1 MSKKNVFDNIM
12 NYFNDEEEEEEEDE
26 EEGNY
31 IPNYNKNNKKNVNK
45 KKGTSL
51 KELNSSLT
59 INNPEDEEEKIINKD
74 NNINNDN
81 NNNFYSYLSSNSS
94 RPDTPK
100 LNENKIKEEENI
112 NEKKRDE
119 NKIKNEDNNDIFS
132 ETIKTK
138 LKDINSNIISLEDN
152 NNILESYD
160 ESVNSRQTF
169 FKNEN
174 INENQKINSKESQ
187 KDIPINEKE
196 DISKNKKELKDE
208 KKIIDSNIEI
218 KNNELNLNEE
228 KNKEEENNIKIE
240 NNKNN
245 NNINLKNNINN
256 EYSDMIRRNKLSIEL
271 QKKKEKLR
279 QIENLNIENNLNEN
293 MEKIINK
300 EKEEFSNNNFNNINY
315 LNFKDMKEIYKD
327 DYIDKEKE
335 KEKDLNKKA
344 INEKEIIIK
353 KENEDLIN
361 NINSNNI
368 DNLFIPIM
376 NNNIIENEI
385 KKNRNKLKK
394 FNKDKKQLTKS
405 KSSEQFNTKFNISKS
420 SFKWLSSYNEKLIS
434 KIILKNSDKNKQIS
448 ILGIIKTLHTLKI
461 LHNLLS
467 KNKLDL
473 NNLNENVQK
482 QKEVDFVEQIWFLL
496 NPNNKKV
503 INNEIFE
510 CFIKLLFPYTN
521 NLKQSAIEYIE
532 EYIKIINFMEPKN
545 DIKNDE
551 YFYSPLRNEYF
562 PKNKKWSTEKI
573 IQTFFELKRNIIS
586 YKKNF
591 EKINNEENK
600 NNENK
605 KKKRTNL
612 NFDELYESFMI
623 KKEAR
628 KKTLNIMRE
637 EQEKEKEEII
647 SKYTYIPKII
657 KNKENK
663 WKNIYDN
670 NNNNNKSVY
679 DKLYERRKDKEKK
692 IKKLKDKFNKY
703 DIENKKIEKYS
714 FKPEIN
720 NFENSKK
727 QFEKNDIPDNCKKYI
742 KKNLEII
749 KRKKELKLE
758 EENKYNGT
766 NYEKIRKIKFKCKGP
781 LYEPKKIYKNE
792 KINKE
797 IKINDKNNFTV
808 KIKLPNKKDINLT
821 VNINE
826 NIKQKVEKL
835 CKIYS
840 LDNNIK
846 EKIINQ
852 IESYKEIYN
861 QEGHN

>member
-81 NNNFYSYLSSNSS
+81 NNNNFYSYLGSNSS

-112 NEKKRDE
+112 NEKKKDE
-119 NKIKNEDNNDIFS
+119 NEINDDDNNNIFS

-174 INENQKINSKESQ
+174 INENQKINNKESQ

-196 DISKNKKELKDE
+196 DISKNKKEVKDE

-218 KNNELNLNEE
+218 KNNELNEE

-271 QKKKEKLR
+271 QKTKEKLR

-335 KEKDLNKKA
+335 KEKDLNIKA

-405 KSSEQFNTKFNISKS
+405 KSSEQFNTKFNINKS

-532 EYIKIINFMEPKN
+532 EYIKIINFMEPKS
-545 DIKNDE
+545 DIKNNDE

-573 IQTFFELKRNIIS
+573 IQTFFELKRNRIA

-591 EKINNEENK
+591 EKINKEENK

-605 KKKRTNL
+605 KKKRANL

-628 KKTLNIMRE
+628 EKTLNIMRE

>member
-1 MSKKNVFDNIM
+1 
-12 NYFNDEEEEEEEDE
+12 
-26 EEGNY
+26 
-31 IPNYNKNNKKNVNK
+31 
-45 KKGTSL
+45 
-51 KELNSSLT
+51 
-59 INNPEDEEEKIINKD
+59 
-74 NNINNDN
+74 
-81 NNNFYSYLSSNSS
+81 
-94 RPDTPK
+94 
-100 LNENKIKEEENI
+100 
-112 NEKKRDE
+112 
-119 NKIKNEDNNDIFS
+119 
-132 ETIKTK
+132 
-138 LKDINSNIISLEDN
+138 
-152 NNILESYD
+152 
-160 ESVNSRQTF
+160 
-169 FKNEN
+169 
-174 INENQKINSKESQ
+174 
-187 KDIPINEKE
+187 
-196 DISKNKKELKDE
+196 
-208 KKIIDSNIEI
+208 
-218 KNNELNLNEE
+218 
-228 KNKEEENNIKIE
+228 
-240 NNKNN
+240 
-245 NNINLKNNINN
+245 
-256 EYSDMIRRNKLSIEL
+256 MIRRNKLSIEL
-271 QKKKEKLR
+271 QKTKEKLR

-300 EKEEFSNNNFNNINY
+300 EKEECSNNNFNNINY

-335 KEKDLNKKA
+335 KEKDLNIKA

-482 QKEVDFVEQIWFLL
+482 QKEVDFIEQIWFLL

-545 DIKNDE
+545 DIKNNDE

-573 IQTFFELKRNIIS
+573 IQTFFELKRNIIA
-586 YKKNF
+586 YKKKF
-591 EKINNEENK
+591 EKINKEENK

-605 KKKRTNL
+605 KKKRANL

-628 KKTLNIMRE
+628 EKTLNIMRE

>member
-12 NYFNDEEEEEEEDE
+12 NCFNDEEEEEEEDE

-31 IPNYNKNNKKNVNK
+31 IPNYNKNNKKNVYK

-81 NNNFYSYLSSNSS
+81 NNNFYSYLGSNSS

-100 LNENKIKEEENI
+100 LNENKIKEGENI
-112 NEKKRDE
+112 NEKKKDE
-119 NKIKNEDNNDIFS
+119 NEINDDDNNNIFS

-174 INENQKINSKESQ
+174 INENQKINNKESQ

-196 DISKNKKELKDE
+196 DISKNKKEVKDE

-218 KNNELNLNEE
+218 KNNELNEE

-271 QKKKEKLR
+271 QKTKEKLR

-335 KEKDLNKKA
+335 KEKDLNIKA

-405 KSSEQFNTKFNISKS
+405 KSSEQFNTKFNINKS

-434 KIILKNSDKNKQIS
+434 KIILNNSDKNKQIS
-448 ILGIIKTLHTLKI
+448 ILGIIKTLHTLNI
-461 LHNLLS
+461 LYNLLS

-532 EYIKIINFMEPKN
+532 EYIKIINFMEPKS
-545 DIKNDE
+545 DIKNNDE

-562 PKNKKWSTEKI
+562 SKNKKWSTEKI
-573 IQTFFELKRNIIS
+573 IQTFFELKRNRIA

-591 EKINNEENK
+591 EKINKEENK

-605 KKKRTNL
+605 KKKRANL

-628 KKTLNIMRE
+628 EKTLNIMRE

-821 VNINE
+821 ININE

-840 LDNNIK
+840 LNDNIK

>member
-1 MSKKNVFDNIM
+1 MSKKNVLDNIM

-81 NNNFYSYLSSNSS
+81 NNNNFYSYLGSNSS

-100 LNENKIKEEENI
+100 LNENKIKEGENI
-112 NEKKRDE
+112 NEKKKDE
-119 NKIKNEDNNDIFS
+119 NEINDDDNNNIFS

-174 INENQKINSKESQ
+174 INENQKINNKESQ

-196 DISKNKKELKDE
+196 DISKNKKEVKDE

-218 KNNELNLNEE
+218 KNNELNEE

-271 QKKKEKLR
+271 QKTKEKLR

-300 EKEEFSNNNFNNINY
+300 EKEECSNNNFNNINY

-335 KEKDLNKKA
+335 KDLNIKA

-405 KSSEQFNTKFNISKS
+405 KSSEQFNTKFNINKS

-532 EYIKIINFMEPKN
+532 EYIKIINFMEPKS
-545 DIKNDE
+545 DIKNNDE

-573 IQTFFELKRNIIS
+573 IQTFFELKRNRIA

-591 EKINNEENK
+591 EKINKEENK

-605 KKKRTNL
+605 KKKRANL

-628 KKTLNIMRE
+628 EKTLNIMRE

-703 DIENKKIEKYS
+703 DIENKKIENYS

-821 VNINE
+821 ININE